1 MLPFLKTMFKFAG
14 SINQKKKYYQYTW
27 VSVKDF
33 RDFLSLAGL
42 LSEHF
47 GEKDC
52 YLAFLLS
59 MMTQVDEL
67 YQARH
72 YQMNFYEFIEA
83 LARVAE
89 KASIILPK
97 GKHPEQSVPDF
108 DSRRHLPLHP
118 KLEGLLM
125 HIYFKLGEQIK
136 QFF

>member
-1 MLPFLKTMFKFAG
+1 MKIVFKFAG
-14 SINQKKKYYQYTW
+14 SINPKKKYYQYTW

-33 RDFLSLAGL
+33 RDFLSLASI
-42 LSEHF
+42 LSELF

-83 LARVAE
+83 LSRVAE
-89 KASIILPK
+89 KLSIVVPK
-97 GKHPEQSVPDF
+97 GQEPEKSIPDYET
-108 DSRRHLPLHP
+108 RRQLPLND

-125 HIYFKLGEQIK
+125 YLYFRLGEQIK
-136 QFF
+136 QFFQN